1 MYCEKLIT
9 FVLLLVKYNIK
20 KTMARTVDFS
30 KKGEKIKEQIDELVS
45 ELMAAKAVPV
55 VAKKSLKVADI
66 NFEEEDLNTLLQIQ
80 ARLARVILEKSK

>member
-1 MYCEKLIT
+1 
-9 FVLLLVKYNIK
+9 
-20 KTMARTVDFS
+20 MARTVDFS